1 MALAT
6 LQPKARGGAHRTR
19 HVQLHIPKGM
29 WEPLPMER
37 RLRADTIE
45 RTRGILRGSRTD
57 PVAWQRRIRSQ
68 GSQRLREQDRL
79 WSKPKKRR
87 RGQQH

>member
-6 LQPKARGGAHRTR
+6 LQPKARGHAHRTR
-19 HVQLHIPKGM
+19 RTHLRIPKGV

-37 RLRADTIE
+37 RLLADAIE
-45 RTRGILRGSRTD
+45 RTRGILRGSRID

-68 GSQRLREQDRL
+68 GSQRLRAQDRI
-79 WSKPKKRR
+79 WKRPKGRQ
-87 RGQQH
+87 RG